1 MRELQLREKD
11 REEKRKAQAEKT
23 SQRPRKDAGQ
33 AAKKWKGKDWFAIYS
48 PSMFGERVIGDTPT
62 TNPKNL
68 IGRNMNVGLSEL
80 QGRHGRDFYRIML
93 IIDRVDEKAA
103 YTRFNGYNALREHV
117 TRIIRKR
124 TQKVDSVM
132 YLETK
137 DKWKLQV
144 SSMAVLNRNTEMSVR
159 KLMRAHIEKCLVEKA
174 RNSSIDEL
182 VRDVVSANLQRSIK
196 KSGTKIYPIR
206 FFEVTKIEV
215 KGVPQKKAE
224 PTEAAAK

>member
-1 MRELQLREKD
+1 
-11 REEKRKAQAEKT
+11 
-23 SQRPRKDAGQ
+23 
-33 AAKKWKGKDWFAIYS
+33 
-48 PSMFGERVIGDTPT
+48 MFGERVIGDTPT